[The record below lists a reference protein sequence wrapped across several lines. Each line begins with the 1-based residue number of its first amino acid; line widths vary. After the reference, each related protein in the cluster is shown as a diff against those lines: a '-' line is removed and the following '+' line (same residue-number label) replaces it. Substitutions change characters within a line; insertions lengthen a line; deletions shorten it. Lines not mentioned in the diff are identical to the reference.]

1 MRGGVALDTFS
12 SWAHLW
18 FALDVA
24 VTNPHGK
31 KVFDRKFLSALL
43 TPAFSREISL

>member
-24 VTNPHGK
+24 VTNTHGK
-31 KVFDRKFLSALL
+31 FFDRKFLSALL